1 MKKEEYIVY
10 KDWGFGDVYMNL
22 IYSYIKGF
30 PKDAAC
36 YVSNEKLSSLMGCS
50 IMTIKR
56 KIKQLEDEGYIRRN
70 LTQNRQIRYLNIT
83 SKKPKQRG
91 TKHIKNGATK

>member
-1 MKKEEYIVY
+1 MKKEEYIIY

-36 YVSNEKLSSLMGCS
+36 YVSNQKLSENRAEAVMLALVAEGIGSERLSSTGFGEDRPIADNS
-50 IMTIKR
+50 TEEGRAKNRRVELIK
-56 KIKQLEDEGYIRRN
+56 K
-70 LTQNRQIRYLNIT
+70 
-83 SKKPKQRG
+83 
-91 TKHIKNGATK
+91 